1 MPSPGAGCSS
11 GRGARPGR
19 RGATAPAVMPSPRRR
34 RTATTRTRA
43 APSTS
48 PTGLQSLGATSSP
61 PIRRRAQRA
70 PPTSCTISSWSAS
83 AATRATQALDVRRR
97 QSERQRSG
105 IEGQVPSGRRP
116 RTTHLPL
123 GNEQAIDQRRS
134 KVRSVP
140 SGPRALIRRG
150 AIGTERSTSADQEWS
165 DGYPAVRRPRIADH
179 VMGSERSPDRGGPNA
194 QGRTSG
200 RPTPDYPSLDRSSAI
215 VPPRMTQPATGSS

>member
-1 MPSPGAGCSS
+1 MKSLAKKFYGMGLGAIFTLAAWGVGCVAPAMPSDES
-11 GRGARPGR
+11 
-19 RGATAPAVMPSPRRR
+19 
-34 RTATTRTRA
+34 
-43 APSTS
+43 
-48 PTGLQSLGATSSP
+48 
-61 PIRRRAQRA
+61 
-70 PPTSCTISSWSAS
+70 S
-83 AATRATQALDVRRR
+83 AAQAEEQALDVRRR

-123 GNEQAIDQRRS
+123 GNEQSIDQRRS
-134 KVRSVP
+134 KGRSVP